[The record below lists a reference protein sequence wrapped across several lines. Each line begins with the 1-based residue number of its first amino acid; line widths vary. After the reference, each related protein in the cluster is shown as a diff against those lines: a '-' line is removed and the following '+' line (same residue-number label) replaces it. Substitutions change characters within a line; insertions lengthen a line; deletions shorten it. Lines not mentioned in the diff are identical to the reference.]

1 MNEQSPKEEVVD
13 KKKEK
18 ELKKREE
25 KERKEREK
33 REKAD
38 REKAKKE
45 EEKRKKEEEKRR
57 KDMEKA
63 EKPASPKK
71 AESAPAPPVAH
82 TPHSGKTIRATAVL
96 LDGEKHE
103 VELEVNSES
112 NMYFPVYDN
121 GSGSLCCFCHPYPH
135 P

>member
-71 AESAPAPPVAH
+71 AESAPAPVAH